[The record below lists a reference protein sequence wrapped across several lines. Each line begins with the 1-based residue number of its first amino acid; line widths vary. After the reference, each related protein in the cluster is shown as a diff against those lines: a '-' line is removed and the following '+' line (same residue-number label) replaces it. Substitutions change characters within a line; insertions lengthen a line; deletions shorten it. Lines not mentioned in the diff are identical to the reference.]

1 MRDYNSPSSLDI
13 QADLQSCVIYS
24 NWIGVLHLLQ
34 PSIFGRNDT
43 INVQSIAEST
53 IRLLK
58 IFEIRKVEYI
68 NILSTATRDYNEDLK
83 KHLQS
88 GSDWRD
94 DFEYYARLNYN
105 NYHHAQIAGKLYY
118 GMLRHD
124 EATEKQLN
132 EKRQGIEDRLKL
144 PRDRVLEAVQTL
156 KLNVF
161 NRLSALLTILDSD
174 DTGMK
179 ELLEDIK
186 QVSQPSYA
194 RIMKKLLIIPGA

>member
-13 QADLQSCVIYS
+13 QTDLQSCVIYS
-24 NWIGVLHLLQ
+24 DWIRVLHLLQ
-34 PSIFGRNDT
+34 PSIFGRIHT
-43 INVQSIAEST
+43 INVQSIVEST
-53 IRLLK
+53 KRLLE

-68 NILSTATRDYNEDLK
+68 NIHSTATRDYNEELK

-105 NYHHAQIAGKLYY
+105 NYHHAQIAGKLYS

-124 EATEKQLN
+124 EPTEKQLN
-132 EKRQGIEDRLKL
+132 EKRQEIEDSLKL
-144 PRDRVLEAVQTL
+144 PRDRVVEAVQTL

-161 NRLSALLTILDSD
+161 NRISALLTILDSD

-186 QVSQPSYA
+186 QVYQPPHTRIWRSY
-194 RIMKKLLIIPGA
+194 